1 MANQNKSVLITG
13 GTSGIGFALARV
25 FAEHHFNLVIVARK
39 QEELLQAKLTLEQGY
54 DITVQTIQKDL
65 IAELA
70 AHELHAELASKGIRI
85 DILVNNAGFANYG
98 KFQDI
103 SLEKDSAVMHLNMIN
118 LTLLTKLFLKDFL
131 ARNDGRILNVAS
143 TAAFQPGPFMSVY
156 YATKAYVL
164 FLGEAV
170 AEELRATGV
179 TITTLCPGPTK
190 TAFQEKS
197 AIKGTRLIKMGSPM
211 GADAVALLAYRGLM
225 RGSTI
230 VIPGFQNK
238 LLVQLLRIAPRKMT
252 VKIVRWLQE
261 PSR

>member
-131 ARNDGRILNVAS
+131 
-143 TAAFQPGPFMSVY
+143 
-156 YATKAYVL
+156 
-164 FLGEAV
+164 
-170 AEELRATGV
+170 EEYL
-179 TITTLCPGPTK
+179 
-190 TAFQEKS
+190 
-197 AIKGTRLIKMGSPM
+197 
-211 GADAVALLAYRGLM
+211 D
-225 RGSTI
+225 
-230 VIPGFQNK
+230 
-238 LLVQLLRIAPRKMT
+238 
-252 VKIVRWLQE
+252 
-261 PSR
+261 